1 MVQGEF
7 KKILFDVFD
16 MLLTFT
22 DNFSYS
28 QRNKNTVAVD
38 NKNFDSLFF
47 RVDFLST
54 NSTFHIKLV
63 IGEYDNISG

>member
-1 MVQGEF
+1 
-7 KKILFDVFD
+7 

-22 DNFSYS
+22 DNFHTAKGIKK
-28 QRNKNTVAVD
+28 RDKNTVAVD

-54 NSTFHIKLV
+54 LFDVSHK
-63 IGEYDNISG
+63 IGNWRIRSVDNISG